1 MLAQA
6 PLTYMKKTAAT
17 VGAALF
23 AVVLPADRFSIWR
36 FHQLRDL
43 LGGWRCISGR
53 GRRASFRRLATASPL
68 FGITLPPGGGRRWRR
83 YSTQREGDD
92 EVPVQQL
99 HIMRRFSEA
108 FLKRAHIAVP
118 NPPVHS
124 FASLKLKIQDH
135 APGRGVAIAGNQAS
149 DLRTQNIVA
158 ELPQDIGSVARKP
171 RPKSVLCS
179 QKIPSKSYAT
189 MAKPQFLR
197 IIGHASQR
205 PAGLIFSTLVVGS
218 ITAE

>member
-36 FHQLRDL
+36 FHHLRGF
-43 LGGWRCISGR
+43 LGRWRCISGR
-53 GRRASFRRLATASPL
+53 GRRASFWRLATASPF
-68 FGITLPPGGGRRWRR
+68 FGIPLPSGGGRRRR
-83 YSTQREGDD
+83 RHSTQREGDD

-99 HIMRRFSEA
+99 HVMRRFSEA

-135 APGRGVAIAGNQAS
+135 APGGGVAIAGNQAG

-158 ELPQDIGSVARKP
+158 ELPQDIGGVARKP

-179 QKIPSKSYAT
+179 QNIPSKSYAT
-189 MAKPQFLR
+189 LAKP
-197 IIGHASQR
+197 HSSQLVSVL
-205 PAGLIFSTLVVGS
+205 PGLIFSTLVVGS